1 MPRSVR
7 VDRITR
13 FKGINQRAGLNTS
26 SPSEAIDCRN
36 VICNN
41 AGFLE
46 KLRLPTK
53 LAAGPISA
61 GNPLFGTGPDTI
73 SYYTKSSPLTRQYI
87 ANYGTSLYSFDATTL
102 LPTLIE
108 TAANDSQ
115 TWNWAELNNIL
126 FGCNGQRAAKWIG
139 TSLQPWGGN
148 APINAGTAAW
158 NGTVTLARA
167 ANVVTAAFGAPID
180 FAVGDFITI
189 VTAVDASF
197 VGVFK
202 ITAFTDQLH
211 VTWAQTAAN
220 SNTAGTWTAWT
231 QSPSYTVA
239 VGGAIRANGVTTL
252 SVIPSSLVTPGLGPD
267 FTAQAAGPQGPFT
280 NVNTRW
286 VRVSITGMADAS
298 FNGTFTLVS
307 KQANILKFNQPNVAD
322 AVSTG
327 GTVSSTLQP
336 LTSVDY
342 KYSYKNSVTGHE
354 TSMSPDTLPAFGTL
368 QSAAHGTVLSFTA
381 VNPPDPQY
389 DTIVWYRTVDAGGD
403 FFKHSENLIATFG
416 LTIFD
421 TYDDTQLNNAI
432 VGSLINNPPPSNG
445 KYTAKFQ
452 GRVFIAGMADAPQD
466 IAYSGYERIFV
477 GRPEESFPP
486 NNRLRLA
493 TGADD
498 IRAIGVI
505 QQGVIGFSKSD
516 KMYML
521 RGIIEDITTSAP
533 VQFTAYLEELP
544 WQVGAFS
551 HYSVVST
558 EYGLIWL
565 SSDRNVRMFNGY
577 SEPNIISANVWP
589 ILKSITPGQEANAR
603 AAYVNW
609 LDRQWY
615 ALCIAVNGVTYNN
628 LVLLFDLLPDP
639 EQNAGIFVLDIGR
652 VDSIT
657 TLEDTNGQRILVIG
671 QGGNLMQ
678 IRTPSIAV
686 NGLSQGISSTNGSL
700 YAYWRGGY
708 FGNEDPEVNK
718 MYRWG
723 RIVSDQPTGAAM
735 AFIAMARLVDQE
747 QRPFT
752 NPQVKAM
759 LQPVGEKFVVNT
771 RAKRCSIEVDF
782 PIKDVDINLLELD
795 LANIPVGVR

>member
-1 MPRSVR
+1 M
-7 VDRITR
+7 
-13 FKGINQRAGLNTS
+13 
-26 SPSEAIDCRN
+26 
-36 VICNN
+36 ICNN

-46 KLRLPTK
+46 KLRLPTQ
-53 LAAGPISA
+53 LAAGPIAA
-61 GNPLFGTGPDTI
+61 GNPLFSTGPDTI

-87 ANYGTSLYSFDATTL
+87 ANYGSSLYSFDASTL
-102 LPTLIE
+102 VPTLIE
-108 TAANDSQ
+108 AAAKDAQ

-139 TSLQPWGGN
+139 TALQGWGG
-148 APINAGTAAW
+148 AGP
-158 NGTVTLARA
+158 TLAPVSAWSGNFVSLTRA
-167 ANVVTAAFGAPID
+167 GNVVTAVFATPVDFSTSDFVTVSGATDTSFNGIFK
-180 FAVGDFITI
+180 FASV
-189 VTAVDASF
+189 VDQ
-197 VGVFK
+197 
-202 ITAFTDQLH
+202 TH
-211 VTWAQTAAN
+211 YTWAQTAGNATTN
-220 SNTAGTWTAWT
+220 SGSWLASNQT
-231 QSPSYTVA
+231 PSYA
-239 VGGAIRANGVTTL
+239 VGGTSGVRANGVTTITVTA
-252 SVIPSSLVTPGLGPD
+252 STNTTPGLGPD
-267 FTAQAAGPQGPFT
+267 FTTQATSPQGPFP
-280 NVNTRW
+280 NANTRW
-286 VRVSITGMADAS
+286 VVITITGMGDAS
-298 FNGTFTLVS
+298 FNGTFDLLS
-307 KQANILKFNQPNVAD
+307 KQGNVLTFAQGGISD
-322 AVSTG
+322 AVTGG
-327 GTVSSTLQP
+327 GTVVGVVQP
-336 LTSVDY
+336 GFGMTY
-342 KYSYKNSVTGHE
+342 AYSWKNSVTGHE
-354 TSMSPDTLPAFGTL
+354 TSMSPPSPVLVAPNRGIVPKW
-368 QSAAHGTVLSFTA
+368 AAI
-381 VNPPDPQY
+381 NPTDNQF
-389 DTIVWYRTVDAGGD
+389 DTIVWYRTTDGGGD
-403 FFKHSENLIATFG
+403 YFQHSIIPIAVSLNL
-416 LTIFD
+416 FD
-421 TYDDTQLNNAI
+421 TYLNTDLNNAT

-445 KYTAKFQ
+445 KYVAKFQ

-577 SEPNIISANVWP
+577 SEPNIISANIWP
-589 ILKSITPGQEANAR
+589 ILKSITAGQEANAR

-628 LVLLFDLLPDP
+628 LVVLFDLLPDP

-652 VDSIT
+652 VDSIAT
-657 TLEDTNGQRILVIG
+657 VEDTNGQRMLVIG
-671 QGGNLMQ
+671 QNGNLMQ

-686 NGLSQGISSTNGSL
+686 NGLSQGISATSGSL

-723 RIVSDQPTGAAM
+723 RIVSDQPTGAAI

-752 NPQVKAM
+752 SPQIKAS

-782 PIKDVDINLLELD
+782 PVKDVDINLLELD